1 MILTVDGKTLHHRMT
16 KAYPPHSTIA
26 CLDLRPPPR
35 PPGLILGGAGGVAAR
50 TWQREGKTENKSATG
65 RACRNIELGGSQG
78 GARDAQ
84 GGGLA
89 YGDIS
94 QTTPGYEKCVLAVQS
109 FLHQQYPKTWSCI
122 VCKREAGGE
131 CWERV
136 FCESRLA
143 CVVAKCRG
151 WRVGGMA
158 GANVEIRAL
167 ARPT

>member
-1 MILTVDGKTLHHRMT
+1 MEKTLHHRMT
-16 KAYPPHSTIA
+16 KAYPHTTQSRVLTCA
-26 CLDLRPPPR
+26 PPR

-50 TWQREGKTENKSATG
+50 TWQREGKTEKKSATG

-94 QTTPGYEKCVLAVQS
+94 QTTPGYEKCVLVVQS

-122 VCKREAGGE
+122 VCKRGAGGRMLGT
-131 CWERV
+131 RV
-136 FCESRLA
+136 LLKPVGLR
-143 CVVAKCRG
+143 CR
-151 WRVGGMA
+151 
-158 GANVEIRAL
+158 
-167 ARPT
+167 